1 MVAGSEST
9 LKRKVN
15 EPGGGIEVSQNATFD
30 VVVIGGGQS
39 ALTVAYF
46 LKRSGLSYVL
56 LDAGAA
62 PGGAWRHGWDSL
74 RLFSPSAWSSIAGW
88 PMPAVPDGTP
98 GRDDVV
104 DYLTQYERR
113 YDFPVI
119 RSTRVTRVE
128 RVDGGLRVVSG
139 DRYWNAKAVISAT
152 GTWSRPVIPTYP
164 GQALFEGQQIHS
176 AHYIGP
182 GALEGKTVLVVGGGN
197 SGAQIYAE
205 ISKVAE
211 ATWVTQEAPAY
222 LPDEVDGRV
231 LFERATARLKAQQ
244 EGLEPQQPVG
254 GLGDIVMVPSVK
266 EARERGAL
274 NAVRPFT
281 HFTSTG
287 VVWPSGSETKVD
299 AVIWCTGF
307 SPALDH
313 LISLGVVGP
322 DGRVIVTENRS
333 VDLPNLWL
341 VGYGDWTGLA
351 SATLIGVTRTARDVV
366 KHVQRYLAG
375 VA

>member
-1 MVAGSEST
+1 MV
-9 LKRKVN
+9 N
-15 EPGGGIEVSQNATFD
+15 QNSKLD

-56 LDAGAA
+56 LDAESA

-88 PMPAVPDGTP
+88 PMPVVSEGTP
-98 GRDDVV
+98 GRDDVI

-113 YDFPVI
+113 YDFPIV

-128 RVDGGLRVVSG
+128 KTEDGLRVISG
-139 DRYWNAKAVISAT
+139 DRSWDAKAVISAT
-152 GTWSRPVIPTYP
+152 GTWSRPFTPSSP
-164 GQALFEGQQIHS
+164 GQELFVGQQLHS

-182 GALEGKTVLVVGGGN
+182 NEFEGKTVLVVGGGN

-205 ISKVAE
+205 VSKVAQ
-211 ATWVTQEAPAY
+211 ATWVTQEAPKF

-244 EGLEPQQPVG
+244 DGMEPQQPVG

-266 EARERGAL
+266 EARERGVL
-274 NAVRPFT
+274 NTVRPFT

-287 VVWPSGSETKVD
+287 VVWPSGAETKID

-313 LISLGVVGP
+313 LSNLGIVGK
-322 DGRVIVTENRS
+322 DGKVAVNENRS
-333 VDLPNLWL
+333 VDSSSLWL

-366 KHVQRYLAG
+366 NQVQSYLTSEA
-375 VA
+375 

>member
-1 MVAGSEST
+1 M
-9 LKRKVN
+9 LVN
-15 EPGGGIEVSQNATFD
+15 QNSKFD

-46 LKRSGLSYVL
+46 LRRTGLSYVL
-56 LDAGAA
+56 LDAESA

-88 PMPAVPDGTP
+88 PMPAVSEGTP

-113 YDFPVI
+113 YDFPIV

-128 RVDGGLRVVSG
+128 KTEDGLRVISG
-139 DRYWNAKAVISAT
+139 DRSWDAKAVISAT
-152 GTWSRPVIPTYP
+152 GTWSRPFTPSSP
-164 GQALFEGQQIHS
+164 GQELFVGQQLHS
-176 AHYIGP
+176 AHYVGP
-182 GALEGKTVLVVGGGN
+182 NEFEGKIVLVVGGGN

-205 ISKVAE
+205 VSKVAQ
-211 ATWVTQEAPAY
+211 ATWVTQEAPKF

-244 EGLEPQQPVG
+244 DGMEPQQPVG

-266 EARERGAL
+266 EARERGVL
-274 NAVRPFT
+274 NTVRPFT

-287 VVWPSGSETKVD
+287 VVWPSGAETKID

-313 LISLGVVGP
+313 LSNLGIVGK
-322 DGRVIVTENRS
+322 DGKVAVNENRS
-333 VDLPNLWL
+333 VDSSSLWL

-366 KHVQRYLAG
+366 NQVQSYLTSEA
-375 VA
+375 

>member
-1 MVAGSEST
+1 M
-9 LKRKVN
+9 L
-15 EPGGGIEVSQNATFD
+15 VSQNSKLD

-46 LKRSGLSYVL
+46 LKRTSLSYVL
-56 LDAGAA
+56 LDAESA

-88 PMPAVPDGTP
+88 PMPAVSDGTP

-113 YDFPVI
+113 YDFPII
-119 RSTRVTRVE
+119 RSTRVTHVE
-128 RVDGGLRVVSG
+128 NIEGGLRVFSG
-139 DRYWNAKAVISAT
+139 DSYWDAKAVISAT
-152 GTWSRPVIPTYP
+152 GTWSSPITPTYP
-164 GQALFEGQQIHS
+164 GQELFEGQQIHS
-176 AHYIGP
+176 AHYVGP
-182 GALEGKTVLVVGGGN
+182 REFEGKAVLVVGGGN

-205 ISKVAE
+205 VSKVAHV
-211 ATWVTQEAPAY
+211 TWVTQQAPKY

-244 EGLEPQQPVG
+244 DGIEPQQPVG
-254 GLGDIVMVPSVK
+254 GLGDIVMVPPVK
-266 EARERGAL
+266 EARERGVL
-274 NAVRPFT
+274 NTVRPFT

-287 VVWPSGSETKVD
+287 VVWPSAGAETKID

-313 LISLGVVGP
+313 LSNLGIVGG
-322 DGRVIVTENRS
+322 DGKVAVNENRS
-333 VDLPNLWL
+333 VASPNLWL

-366 KHVQRYLAG
+366 NQVQNYLKRE
-375 VA
+375 V

>member
-152 GTWSRPVIPTYP
+152 GTWSCPVIPTYP

>member
-1 MVAGSEST
+1 MNQN
-9 LKRKVN
+9 LK
-15 EPGGGIEVSQNATFD
+15 FD

-56 LDAGAA
+56 LDAEPS

-88 PMPAVPDGTP
+88 PMPAVSEETP
-98 GRDDVV
+98 HRDDVI
-104 DYLTQYERR
+104 DYLTEYERR
-113 YDFPVI
+113 YDFPII

-128 RVDGGLRVVSG
+128 KIEEGLRAVSG
-139 DRYWNAKAVISAT
+139 DRYWDAKAVISAT
-152 GTWSRPVIPTYP
+152 GTWSHPFIPSYP
-164 GQALFEGQQIHS
+164 GHELFAGQQLHS
-176 AHYIGP
+176 AHYVGP
-182 GALEGKTVLVVGGGN
+182 NEFEGKTVLVVGGGN

-205 ISKVAE
+205 ISKVSQ
-211 ATWVTQEAPAY
+211 ATWVTQEAPKF
-222 LPDEVDGRV
+222 LPDDVDGRV

-244 EGLEPQQPVG
+244 DGVESEQPVG

-266 EARERGAL
+266 EARERGVL

-299 AVIWCTGF
+299 VVIWCTGF

-313 LISLGVVGP
+313 LTNLGIVGQ
-322 DGRVIVTENRS
+322 DGKVAVDENRS

-366 KHVQRYLAG
+366 KQVQAYLTGEA
-375 VA
+375 

>member
-1 MVAGSEST
+1 M
-9 LKRKVN
+9 LVN
-15 EPGGGIEVSQNATFD
+15 QNSKLD

-46 LKRSGLSYVL
+46 LRRTGLSYVL
-56 LDAGAA
+56 LDAESA

-88 PMPAVPDGTP
+88 PMPAVPEGTP

-113 YDFPVI
+113 YDFPII
-119 RSTRVTRVE
+119 RSTRVTHVE
-128 RVDGGLRVVSG
+128 NIEGGLRVFSG
-139 DRYWNAKAVISAT
+139 DTHWDAKAVISAT
-152 GTWSRPVIPTYP
+152 GTWSSPVVPTYL
-164 GQALFEGQQIHS
+164 GQELFEGQQIHS
-176 AHYIGP
+176 AHYVGP
-182 GALEGKTVLVVGGGN
+182 SEFEGKAVLVVGGGN

-205 ISKVAE
+205 VSKVAH
-211 ATWVTQEAPAY
+211 ATWVTQQAPKY

-244 EGLEPQQPVG
+244 EGIESQQPVG
-254 GLGDIVMVPSVK
+254 GLGDIVMVPPVK
-266 EARERGAL
+266 EARERGVL

-287 VVWPSGSETKVD
+287 VVGPSGAETKID

-307 SPALDH
+307 SPALNH
-313 LISLGVVGP
+313 LGNLGIVDD
-322 DGRVIVTENRS
+322 DGKVAVNENRS
-333 VDLPNLWL
+333 VASPNLWL

-366 KHVQRYLAG
+366 NQVQSYLTSES
-375 VA
+375 

>member
-1 MVAGSEST
+1 M
-9 LKRKVN
+9 N
-15 EPGGGIEVSQNATFD
+15 QNSKFD

-46 LKRSGLSYVL
+46 LRRTGLSYVL
-56 LDAGAA
+56 LDAESA

-88 PMPAVPDGTP
+88 PMPAVPAGTP

-113 YDFPVI
+113 YDFPII
-119 RSTRVTRVE
+119 RSTRVTHVE
-128 RVDGGLRVVSG
+128 NIEGGLRVFSG
-139 DRYWNAKAVISAT
+139 DTFWDAKAVISAT
-152 GTWSRPVIPTYP
+152 GTWSSQVIPTYP
-164 GQALFEGQQIHS
+164 GKELFEGQQIHS
-176 AHYIGP
+176 AHYVGP
-182 GALEGKTVLVVGGGN
+182 SEFEGKAVLVVGGGN

-205 ISKVAE
+205 VSKVAH
-211 ATWVTQEAPAY
+211 ATWVTQQAPKF

-244 EGLEPQQPVG
+244 EGMEPQQPVG
-254 GLGDIVMVPSVK
+254 GLGDIVMVPPVK
-266 EARERGAL
+266 EARERGVL
-274 NAVRPFT
+274 NAVRPFM

-287 VVWPSGSETKVD
+287 VVWPSGAETKID

-307 SPALDH
+307 SPALNH
-313 LISLGVVGP
+313 LGNLGIVDD
-322 DGRVIVTENRS
+322 DGKVAVNENRS
-333 VDLPNLWL
+333 VASPNLWL

-366 KHVQRYLAG
+366 NQVQSYLTSEA
-375 VA
+375 

>member
-1 MVAGSEST
+1 M
-9 LKRKVN
+9 L
-15 EPGGGIEVSQNATFD
+15 VSQNSKLD

-56 LDAGAA
+56 LDAESA

-88 PMPAVPDGTP
+88 PMPAVSEETP
-98 GRDDVV
+98 HRDDVI

-113 YDFPVI
+113 YDFPI
-119 RSTRVTRVE
+119 MRSTRVTRVE
-128 RVDGGLRVVSG
+128 KIEEGLRVVSG
-139 DRYWNAKAVISAT
+139 DRYWDAKAVISAT
-152 GTWSRPVIPTYP
+152 GTWSRPFTPSYP
-164 GQALFEGQQIHS
+164 GQELFVGQQLHS
-176 AHYIGP
+176 AHYVGP
-182 GALEGKTVLVVGGGN
+182 DEFEGKTVLVVGGGN

-205 ISKVAE
+205 VSKVAQ
-211 ATWVTQEAPAY
+211 ATWVTQEAPKF

-244 EGLEPQQPVG
+244 EGVEPEQPAG

-266 EARERGAL
+266 DARERGVL
-274 NAVRPFT
+274 SAVRPFT

-287 VVWPSGSETKVD
+287 VVWSSGGETTADV
-299 AVIWCTGF
+299 VIWCTGF

-313 LISLGVVGP
+313 LNSLGIVGQ
-322 DGRVIVTENRS
+322 DGKVAVNENRS
-333 VDLPNLWL
+333 VASPNLWL

-366 KHVQRYLAG
+366 KQVQSYLISES
-375 VA
+375 

>member
-1 MVAGSEST
+1 M
-9 LKRKVN
+9 LVN
-15 EPGGGIEVSQNATFD
+15 QNSKFD

-46 LKRSGLSYVL
+46 LRRTGLSYVL
-56 LDAGAA
+56 LDAESA

-88 PMPAVPDGTP
+88 PMPAVSEGTP

-113 YDFPVI
+113 YDFPII
-119 RSTRVTRVE
+119 RSTRVNRVE
-128 RVDGGLRVVSG
+128 KIEDGLRVISEG
-139 DRYWNAKAVISAT
+139 RAWEAKAVISAT
-152 GTWSRPVIPTYP
+152 GTWSRPFIPSYP
-164 GQALFEGQQIHS
+164 GQELFLGQQLHS
-176 AHYIGP
+176 AHYVGP
-182 GALEGKTVLVVGGGN
+182 DEFEGKTVLVVGGGN

-205 ISKVAE
+205 VSKVAQ
-211 ATWVTQEAPAY
+211 ATWVTQEVPKF

-244 EGLEPQQPVG
+244 EGLEPQQPPG
-254 GLGDIVMVPSVK
+254 GLGDIVMVPSVRD
-266 EARERGAL
+266 ARERGVL
-274 NAVRPFT
+274 NAVRPFKR
-281 HFTSTG
+281 FTSTG
-287 VVWPSGSETKVD
+287 VVWSSGDETKVD
-299 AVIWCTGF
+299 VVIWCTGF

-313 LISLGVVGP
+313 LSSLGVVGL
-322 DGRVIVTENRS
+322 DGEVAVDENRS
-333 VDLPNLWL
+333 VASPNLWL

-366 KHVQRYLAG
+366 NQVQSYLTSEP
-375 VA
+375 

>member
-1 MVAGSEST
+1 MVIHNST
-9 LKRKVN
+9 LV
-15 EPGGGIEVSQNATFD
+15 
-30 VVVIGGGQS
+30 VVVICGGQS

-46 LKRSGLSYVL
+46 LKRSGHSYVL
-56 LDAGAA
+56 LDAESA

-88 PMPAVPDGTP
+88 PMPAVSEGTP
-98 GRDDVV
+98 GRDDVI

-113 YDFPVI
+113 YDFPIV

-128 RVDGGLRVVSG
+128 KTEDGLRVISG
-139 DRYWNAKAVISAT
+139 DRRWDAKAVISAT
-152 GTWSRPVIPTYP
+152 GTWSRPFTPSSP
-164 GQALFEGQQIHS
+164 GQELFVGQQLHS
-176 AHYIGP
+176 AHYVGP
-182 GALEGKTVLVVGGGN
+182 NEFEGKTVLVVGGGN

-205 ISKVAE
+205 VSKVAQ
-211 ATWVTQEAPAY
+211 ATWVTQDAPKF

-244 EGLEPQQPVG
+244 DGMEPQQPVG

-266 EARERGAL
+266 EARERGVL
-274 NAVRPFT
+274 NTVRPFT

-287 VVWPSGSETKVD
+287 VVWPSGAETKID

-307 SPALDH
+307 SPALNH
-313 LISLGVVGP
+313 LGNLAIVD
-322 DGRVIVTENRS
+322 DGGKVAVNKNRS
-333 VDLPNLWL
+333 VASPNLWL

-366 KHVQRYLAG
+366 NQVQSYLTSES
-375 VA
+375 

>member
-1 MVAGSEST
+1 
-9 LKRKVN
+9 
-15 EPGGGIEVSQNATFD
+15 
-30 VVVIGGGQS
+30 
-39 ALTVAYF
+39 
-46 LKRSGLSYVL
+46 
-56 LDAGAA
+56 
-62 PGGAWRHGWDSL
+62 
-74 RLFSPSAWSSIAGW
+74 
-88 PMPAVPDGTP
+88 
-98 GRDDVV
+98 
-104 DYLTQYERR
+104 
-113 YDFPVI
+113 
-119 RSTRVTRVE
+119 
-128 RVDGGLRVVSG
+128 
-139 DRYWNAKAVISAT
+139 
-152 GTWSRPVIPTYP
+152 
-164 GQALFEGQQIHS
+164 HS
-176 AHYIGP
+176 AQYIGP

-322 DGRVIVTENRS
+322 DGRVI
-333 VDLPNLWL
+333 
-341 VGYGDWTGLA
+341 
-351 SATLIGVTRTARDVV
+351 
-366 KHVQRYLAG
+366 
-375 VA
+375 

>member
-1 MVAGSEST
+1 M
-9 LKRKVN
+9 N
-15 EPGGGIEVSQNATFD
+15 QNSKFD

-46 LKRSGLSYVL
+46 LRRTGLSYVL
-56 LDAGAA
+56 LDAESA

-88 PMPAVPDGTP
+88 PMPAVPEGTP

-113 YDFPVI
+113 YDFPII
-119 RSTRVTRVE
+119 RSTRVTHVE
-128 RVDGGLRVVSG
+128 NIEGGLRVFSG
-139 DRYWNAKAVISAT
+139 DTFWDAKAVISAT
-152 GTWSRPVIPTYP
+152 GTWSSPVIPTYP
-164 GQALFEGQQIHS
+164 GKELFEGQQIHS
-176 AHYIGP
+176 AQYVGP
-182 GALEGKTVLVVGGGN
+182 SEFEGKAVLVVGGGN

-205 ISKVAE
+205 VSKVAH
-211 ATWVTQEAPAY
+211 ATWVTQQAPKY

-244 EGLEPQQPVG
+244 EGIEPQQPVG
-254 GLGDIVMVPSVK
+254 GLGDIGMVPPVK
-266 EARERGAL
+266 EARERGGL

-281 HFTSTG
+281 HFTSAG
-287 VVWPSGSETKVD
+287 VVWPSGAETKLD

-307 SPALDH
+307 SPALNH
-313 LISLGVVGP
+313 LGNLGIVDD
-322 DGRVIVTENRS
+322 DGKVAVNENRS
-333 VDLPNLWL
+333 VASPNLWL

-366 KHVQRYLAG
+366 NQVQSYLTSEA
-375 VA
+375 

>member
-1 MVAGSEST
+1 MNSSI
-9 LKRKVN
+9 L
-15 EPGGGIEVSQNATFD
+15 D
-30 VVVIGGGQS
+30 VLVIGGGQS

-46 LKRSGLSYVL
+46 LKRSGLSYLL
-56 LDAGAA
+56 LDAEPA

-88 PMPAVPDGTP
+88 PMPDVSEGTP

-104 DYLTQYERR
+104 DYLTRYERR
-113 YDFPVI
+113 YDFPII

-128 RVDGGLRVVSG
+128 GIEGGLRVFSG
-139 DRYWNAKAVISAT
+139 NTYWDARAVISAT

-164 GQALFEGQQIHS
+164 GQELFGGQQIHS
-176 AHYIGP
+176 AHYVGP
-182 GALEGKTVLVVGGGN
+182 SEFEGRAVLVVGGGN

-205 ISKVAE
+205 VSKMAH
-211 ATWVTQEAPAY
+211 ATWVTQHPPKY
-222 LPDEVDGRV
+222 LPDDVDGRV

-244 EGLEPQQPVG
+244 AGLEGQQPEA
-254 GLGDIVMVPSVK
+254 GLGDIVMVPAVK
-266 EARERGAL
+266 EARERGVL
-274 NAVRPFT
+274 KAVRPFT
-281 HFTSTG
+281 QFTSTG
-287 VVWPSGSETKVD
+287 VMWPSGAETKID

-313 LISLGVVGP
+313 LSNLGIVGQ
-322 DGRVIVTENRS
+322 DGIVTVNESRS

-366 KHVQRYLAG
+366 KQVQTYLAG
-375 VA
+375 LA